1 MAASGSSPLSPVF
14 ARLRD
19 QGDLYVAAMLMAF
32 LAIMIFP
39 LPPAAM
45 DLLLAL
51 SISGS
56 LLIFLVT
63 IYVVDP
69 VEFSVFPTILLGA
82 TLFRLSLNVASTRL
96 ILLSGSSGPDS
107 AGTVI
112 RTFGKVVVGGNYV
125 VGFVV
130 FAILVIIN
138 FVVITKGA
146 GRIAEVAAR
155 FTLDAMPGKQM
166 AVDAELNSGL
176 IDEAQARRRREEIA
190 READFYGAMDGASK
204 FVRGDAIAGILI
216 TLINIVGGIVI
227 GVSQAGMSLADA
239 LENYTVLTI
248 GDGLVSQIPAL
259 IISAA
264 AGLLVTRVPDP
275 DERALKDQ
283 LGGQLFAGH
292 RPLAVLSGALLGFL
306 LIPGLRL
313 PFFLASVGIGLRAWA
328 SYRREREQA
337 RKAAAEARKP
347 PPDAHAPDAPVEA
360 LLRVDPLSIELGV
373 DLIGLVDERRG
384 GTLVER
390 VQRIRRQMAEDLGL
404 IVPPVHLRDNLRL
417 QGGEYRILLRGEE
430 IGRGRVVPRQYLA
443 IDPGDARG
451 KLRGMATKDPVF
463 GLDAVWIPDGE
474 RLRAQQLG
482 YTVVDV
488 PTVVTTHLTELLHT
502 HGHELFGRAQLAQVL
517 EQVSADNP
525 RLVEE
530 LVPDPLP
537 RSTVLRVFR
546 NLLREG
552 VSVRDAQTILEAM
565 ADHAH
570 RVRDPDVLTEF
581 VRQRLAR
588 HITHRYA
595 AEDGVIR
602 YIGLEP
608 DAEDALS
615 SGLHSGEG
623 GSVSLSLAP
632 DIARRLLTGIR
643 DAAESWQGPGEVV
656 LLCPPLVRGPL
667 RRLTEKIAP
676 RVPVLSP
683 AELLPDVRLERVASV
698 GLRRDG
704 EMAS

>member
-1 MAASGSSPLSPVF
+1 MAASSSKPLSPVF
-14 ARLRD
+14 GRLRD
-19 QGDLYVAAMLMAF
+19 QGDLYVVAALLAF

-45 DLLLAL
+45 DMLLAL

-96 ILLSGSSGPDS
+96 ILLS
-107 AGTVI
+107 
-112 RTFGKVVVGGNYV
+112 
-125 VGFVV
+125 
-130 FAILVIIN
+130 
-138 FVVITKGA
+138 
-146 GRIAEVAAR
+146 
-155 FTLDAMPGKQM
+155 
-166 AVDAELNSGL
+166 
-176 IDEAQARRRREEIA
+176 
-190 READFYGAMDGASK
+190 
-204 FVRGDAIAGILI
+204 
-216 TLINIVGGIVI
+216 
-227 GVSQAGMSLADA
+227 
-239 LENYTVLTI
+239 
-248 GDGLVSQIPAL
+248 
-259 IISAA
+259 
-264 AGLLVTRVPDP
+264 
-275 DERALKDQ
+275 
-283 LGGQLFAGH
+283 
-292 RPLAVLSGALLGFL
+292 
-306 LIPGLRL
+306 
-313 PFFLASVGIGLRAWA
+313 
-328 SYRREREQA
+328 
-337 RKAAAEARKP
+337 
-347 PPDAHAPDAPVEA
+347 
-360 LLRVDPLSIELGV
+360 
-373 DLIGLVDERRG
+373 
-384 GTLVER
+384 
-390 VQRIRRQMAEDLGL
+390 
-404 IVPPVHLRDNLRL
+404 
-417 QGGEYRILLRGEE
+417 GEE

-517 EQVSADNP
+517 DQVSAENP

-530 LVPDPLP
+530 LIPDPLP
-537 RSTVLRVFR
+537 RSAVLRVFR

-595 AEDGVIR
+595 GEDGVIR

-615 SGLHSGEG
+615 SGLHSGDG

-676 RVPVLSP
+676 RVPVISP